1 MYRNWLETV
10 ASNKDLSGED
20 FRVLLTLLAN
30 AEGFSVEMPQTE
42 IAQKL
47 DLQTTHVSRSIKN
60 LCSNGFI
67 EKKKIGGKLV
77 GYHFVVAKS
86 NWI

>member
-30 AEGFSVEMPQTE
+30 AEGFSVEIPQTE

-47 DLQTTHVSRSIKN
+47 ALQTTHVSRSIKN
-60 LCSNGFI
+60 LCNNGFI

-77 GYHFVVAKS
+77 GYHFVVAEA
-86 NWI
+86 NRI

>member
-1 MYRNWLETV
+1 MQRNWLETV
-10 ASNKDLSGED
+10 ASNKELSGED

-30 AEGFSVEMPQTE
+30 AEGLSVEIPQTE

-47 DLQTTHVSRSIKN
+47 DLQTPHVSRAIKN

-67 EKKKIGGKLV
+67 EKKKIAGKLV
-77 GYHFVVAKS
+77 GYHFVVDES
-86 NWI
+86 NSL